1 MSNPLDTLFEE
12 DEPNLT
18 ADEWILWQTIDPKK
32 KLGQD
37 VRREVRD
44 TLDAEN
50 YAEDLADGV
59 ETIEGLPEGTVR
71 KKNVDVEGGFAFAP
85 LIAGLVGPL
94 LTSLIGSIF
103 KPKQQGSG
111 VRPPQNFGRGQ
122 GVAQYF
128 AQNQDRFDMM
138 DSDLTRQHGNKFWR
152 TLINNLKRELTRI
165 LPEVSDIRPNMANIY
180 AARII
185 KRILPISFQR
195 TLTKDP
201 AEAPRVGSGRHESMK
216 GATLK
221 SISKPVLKWMISKA
235 MKGADKGKIKEL
247 LDRALN
253 DTSIEDEPL
262 ISGSGP
268 KWERFKEVIKKVA
281 NTVLPILAPAAKDL
295 LGKGVDALLKHFLN
309 PGASGSG
316 FDPGDGRPIAAAS
329 TIGAGFDPGEG
340 RPIAQ
345 RTRRYDPSAIGRGI
359 LEDLLNADDTADVDQ
374 SPRARSLKM
383 KGRGLVSQSPANLV
397 KGSPEAKAYM
407 SRIRAMRGKKKKI
420 RASSSRAPALAPAP
434 ATGCGRASK
443 RKVGKSDFTVRVV

>member
-1 MSNPLDTLFEE
+1 
-12 DEPNLT
+12 
-18 ADEWILWQTIDPKK
+18 
-32 KLGQD
+32 
-37 VRREVRD
+37 
-44 TLDAEN
+44 
-50 YAEDLADGV
+50 
-59 ETIEGLPEGTVR
+59 
-71 KKNVDVEGGFAFAP
+71 
-85 LIAGLVGPL
+85 
-94 LTSLIGSIF
+94 
-103 KPKQQGSG
+103 
-111 VRPPQNFGRGQ
+111 
-122 GVAQYF
+122 
-128 AQNQDRFDMM
+128 
-138 DSDLTRQHGNKFWR
+138 
-152 TLINNLKRELTRI
+152 
-165 LPEVSDIRPNMANIY
+165 MANIY

-201 AEAPRVGSGRHESMK
+201 AEAPRVGSGRHERS
-216 GATLK
+216 ATLK

-309 PGASGSG
+309 PGVQSTSGSG

-345 RTRRYDPSAIGRGI
+345 ITRRYDPSAIGRGI
-359 LEDLLNADDTADVDQ
+359 LEDLLNADDDVDTDQ

-407 SRIRAMRGKKKKI
+407 ATIRAMRGKKKKT
-420 RASSSRAPALAPAP
+420 RASSSRAPAPAP